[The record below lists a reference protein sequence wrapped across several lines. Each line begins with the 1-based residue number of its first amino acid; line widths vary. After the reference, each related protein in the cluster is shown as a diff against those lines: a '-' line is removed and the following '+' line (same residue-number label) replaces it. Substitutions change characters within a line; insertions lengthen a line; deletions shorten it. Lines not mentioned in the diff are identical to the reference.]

1 MIQPTGPM
9 QSKNSVASKFF
20 ILVSSVY
27 LLIQSMNMSSQ
38 PIGPQAN
45 KYKYAI

>member
-1 MIQPTGPM
+1 MIQPTGPI

-27 LLIQSMNMSSQ
+27 LLIQ